1 MSRDQAPWVELAL
14 QPPGVDGISWEIHH
28 FCPWIFL
35 AMGAE
40 GWVAKHITT
49 GSIHLYTI
57 YTRVLWNNGMGV
69 LNNGETI
76 VSNTRINGIRTRSR
90 RMDLKFS
97 EKQSSTTFVS
107 HSHSLQQF
115 LKCNSPTCSTN
126 LLNKTV
132 CSLPS
137 WQAQKTGS
145 TQDVITRT
153 RTGSSES

>member
-57 YTRVLWNNGMGV
+57 YTHEFCGTMAWVCSTMGRR
-69 LNNGETI
+69 L
-76 VSNTRINGIRTRSR
+76 SNTRINGIRTRSR